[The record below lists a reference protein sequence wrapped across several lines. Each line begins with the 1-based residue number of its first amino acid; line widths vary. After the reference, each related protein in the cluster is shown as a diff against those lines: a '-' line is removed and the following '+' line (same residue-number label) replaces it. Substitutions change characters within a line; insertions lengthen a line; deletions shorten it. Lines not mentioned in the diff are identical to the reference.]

1 MPIFEYKCAG
11 CGTRFEKLIR
21 REAEEAEVLCPSCG
35 AAGAGKELS
44 TFAAHAKSGP
54 SAGSGPVGPMPC
66 GAACPTPGLCGRN

>member
-21 REAEEAEVLCPSCG
+21 RESYELELACPSCG
-35 AAGAGKELS
+35 AAGAEKELS
-44 TFAAHAKSGP
+44 TFAAHAK
-54 SAGSGPVGPMPC
+54 AGSPAAAAGPMPC